1 MTQDK
6 KKLIVLLV
14 LGFLLLG
21 VGAWQFLS
29 LSSPG
34 EEKAEP
40 KSASKNQTSQP
51 TPPQPTNLQQD
62 TPYWLL
68 GTKRQNPFQPK
79 DLPDEEGNTSSPPQG
94 NMVRPPTSSPK
105 PPAPRVK
112 PNIEIPAV
120 PPPWMVTPT
129 PPQGETQPKQPA
141 EEEPFSYVV
150 VGVLDGPKPVAILQS
165 PAGGQQ
171 LVRVGDHLG
180 PQTQIIAI
188 EGRTV
193 TVRHKKT
200 ILKLTVG
207 GK

>member
-1 MTQDK
+1 MTQDR
-6 KKLIVLLV
+6 KKLVVLLV
-14 LGFLLLG
+14 LGALLLG
-21 VGAWQFLS
+21 VGVWQFMS
-29 LSSPG
+29 FSSSQ
-34 EEKAEP
+34 EKQ
-40 KSASKNQTSQP
+40 KSPTASQKKASQP
-51 TPPQPTNLQQD
+51 TTPQPGQPPEE

-79 DLPDEEGNTSSPPQG
+79 DLPDEEGSGNNPPQG
-94 NMVRPPTSSPK
+94 NMVRPNTSAPK

-112 PNIEIPAV
+112 PNIEIPSV

-129 PPQGETQPKQPA
+129 PSQGQSQPSQPA
-141 EEEPFSYVV
+141 EEEPFSYIV

-165 PAGGQQ
+165 PSGGQQ

-180 PQTQIIAI
+180 PETQIIAI
-188 EGRTV
+188 QGRTV